1 MWGLR
6 GEMERNHPLE
16 PFKGG
21 RPMVSCQPAPDLG
34 PFLITCHSHPRGL
47 ESCYSDSES
56 KSSLGIFGGGNGSIL
71 QSGFQPL

>member
-47 ESCYSDSES
+47 ESYY
-56 KSSLGIFGGGNGSIL
+56 SSLPWVSL
-71 QSGFQPL
+71 VEAMVQSCSLGFSPF